1 MSTAPIWI
9 ADYEDVRR
17 LLSSFIDKIEK
28 GTRLLIRL
36 NPKTMPTLFDHNN
49 QEAAA
54 IWSVLQKL
62 DTEYQVISIE
72 TEKPRTGKE
81 LYEDAKVRFNLESE
95 SQVREWLKRPQQVP
109 YLAQWQSAV
118 QSLTWSTSANIQ
130 FLLINPLEFVEK
142 TAAEVASQC
151 ATIDSSLNEPM
162 TLRRLAA
169 TFFWGDSKFLDNR
182 LDYLIAAFPHCEEHI
197 RVRPVLVNLYI
208 PADYESVLFI
218 ENQDT
223 FLMMASHLM
232 AQASNTIA
240 IVYSAGYRGGASR
253 IRASGGYVFS
263 WLAQVPD
270 KELQRFTQ
278 WWELRTPVSCDT
290 WFWGDLDYSGF
301 GILSAMRNVFP
312 ELKAWQPG
320 YSELLRQLELGNGHA
335 INSASK
341 GAQLDPGCTQCE
353 YSDQVLLP
361 AIRRHQQFV
370 DQEAA
375 APQLLDMI

>member
-1 MSTAPIWI
+1 MNTVPVWI

-54 IWSVLQKL
+54 IWAVLQKL
-62 DTEYQVISIE
+62 ETEHQVLSIE
-72 TEKPRTGKE
+72 TEKLQTGKE
-81 LYEDAKVRFNLESE
+81 LYEDAKVRFNLKSE
-95 SQVREWLKRPQQVP
+95 PLVRAWLKRPQQVS
-109 YLAQWQSAV
+109 YLEQWQSAV

-130 FLLINPLEFVEK
+130 FLLNNPLEFFEK

-182 LDYLIAAFPHCEEHI
+182 LDYLINAFPHCGEHI

-223 FLMMASHLM
+223 FLMMASHFM
-232 AQASNTIA
+232 AQASSTIA
-240 IVYSAGYRGGASR
+240 IVYAAGYRGGASR

-263 WLAQVPD
+263 LLAPAPD
-270 KELQRFTQ
+270 AELQRFGQ
-278 WWELRTPVSCDT
+278 WWEQQAPLSCDT

-301 GILSAMRNVFP
+301 GILAAMRHVFP
-312 ELKAWQPG
+312 DIKAWQPG

-341 GAQLDPGCTQCE
+341 GAQLDPGGTQCE

-375 APQLLDMI
+375 TPQSFDRI